1 METGRKLP
9 FKSMTVKNS
18 RQPAKRVKIR
28 LANQLLGRLHSPNFV
43 KKDSVANMTFMPN
56 RYDTPPIVGRNE
68 RRYPNRR
75 VSPNSVKPHQFR
87 LDRLFCMII
96 LTMNPE
102 NTFSAI
108 VGIVYHIRR
117 IFRQIYKP
125 LLGSRTESE
134 FLHS

>member
-43 KKDSVANMTFMPN
+43 KKDSVANMTFKPN

-75 VSPNSVKPHQFR
+75 DSSNSVKTHQLR
-87 LDRLFCMII
+87 LDRLLCMII
-96 LTMNPE
+96 LTTKHE
-102 NTFSAI
+102 KTFSDI
-108 VGIVYHIRR
+108 VR
-117 IFRQIYKP
+117 II
-125 LLGSRTESE
+125 
-134 FLHS
+134 